1 MGTAGFPRGVPSSLL
16 AADTARP
23 AGRRPVLALV
33 QRVRPRL
40 FSNPPGESTQ
50 GSGSGAYADAAWL
63 ALNGLFAAGRAGIG
77 LLVDYARVRAVVE
90 DRRSAVG
97 ALRAALRFMARR
109 PAPVAGLWVLN
120 LVLLALML
128 AGCSLVAPAAMGFGR
143 FGPFFVAQL
152 YTAAHLLAMLVAW
165 ASQTSYFQSQ
175 LAHPTY
181 VARARVTGAAQDAG
195 RAPACPESAECGT
208 SETGAA
214 CQGEQACTRFRNSP
228 SASPRRALSILFGMT
243 AGAEAAAQSP
253 EQLEQA
259 VERELRRDRA
269 LRRLDVSVAGDEVTL
284 RGRVRHFWDKNEA
297 LRRTFDVRGVGAVVS
312 EIEVPVQED
321 QEELVED
328 VSRAIQRYPHYRI
341 WDYID
346 GRIDNGA
353 VRIFGQ
359 VTPERDKAGE
369 LFERIAKVRGV
380 QDVQVNLTPLSPSS
394 SDERLRYAI
403 GRQLARSE
411 HFQRFVSMPNPPFHI
426 IVNNSVVTLVG
437 YVQSRIE
444 YIEMQRIVAQTQG
457 VLRVDN
463 QLQTVR

>member
-1 MGTAGFPRGVPSSLL
+1 MDAIQRQFTSI
-16 AADTARP
+16 AA
-23 AGRRPVLALV
+23 
-33 QRVRPRL
+33 
-40 FSNPPGESTQ
+40 
-50 GSGSGAYADAAWL
+50 
-63 ALNGLFAAGRAGIG
+63 
-77 LLVDYARVRAVVE
+77 
-90 DRRSAVG
+90 
-97 ALRAALRFMARR
+97 
-109 PAPVAGLWVLN
+109 
-120 LVLLALML
+120 
-128 AGCSLVAPAAMGFGR
+128 
-143 FGPFFVAQL
+143 
-152 YTAAHLLAMLVAW
+152 
-165 ASQTSYFQSQ
+165 
-175 LAHPTY
+175 
-181 VARARVTGAAQDAG
+181 
-195 RAPACPESAECGT
+195 
-208 SETGAA
+208 
-214 CQGEQACTRFRNSP
+214 
-228 SASPRRALSILFGMT
+228 ALSIAVVGVT
-243 AGAEAAAQSP
+243 AAAPAAAQSP
-253 EQLEQA
+253 EQIEQA

-269 LRRLDVSVAGDEVTL
+269 LRRLEVSVAGDEVTL
-284 RGRVRHFWDKNEA
+284 TGRVRHFWDKNEA
-297 LRRTFDVRGVGAVVS
+297 LRRTFDVRGVGTVVS

-321 QEELVED
+321 LEELVED
-328 VSRAIQRYPHYRI
+328 VSRAIQRYPHYRV

-394 SDERLRYAI
+394 SDNRLRNAI

-411 HFQRFVSMPNPPFHI
+411 HFERFVSMTNPPFHI